1 MRPEILRHSGEALK
15 WGLGEIRE
23 APAGVIGMVYTSRKY
38 RLERRAARAF
48 GLKDYAGAIRTLEE
62 LLRLVGENA
71 NTLHVLA
78 ICRQRLGQHD
88 LAIAAAERGI
98 SADPK
103 HLSCLKVLAESH
115 AASDDLQSAR
125 GYALR
130 ALSLIEAETRAPGML
145 AEVIHRM
152 GGPSAQDTGK
162 SAADREWARWARA
175 LCESAVDTVK

>member
-1 MRPEILRHSGEALK
+1 MFYP
-15 WGLGEIRE
+15 
-23 APAGVIGMVYTSRKY
+23 SRKF

-48 GLKDYAGAIRTLEE
+48 GLKDYAGAIPPLEE
-62 LLRLVGENA
+62 LLRLVGENP

-88 LAIAAAERGI
+88 SAIVAAERGI

-115 AASDDLQSAR
+115 AASDDLKTAR

-130 ALSLIEAETRAPGML
+130 ALALIDAERSAPGML
-145 AEVIHRM
+145 ASVMRRM
-152 GGPSAQDTGK
+152 AGPGFQATGTSAE
-162 SAADREWARWARA
+162 DREWARWARA
-175 LCESAVDTVK
+175 LCESAVDTAK